1 MIIKTYDDNLSK
13 KQIDNIVSVLENE
26 GIVIIPTDTLYAF
39 VCDILSK
46 KAAKNLAELKGK
58 VLEKSNFSLLC
69 ENLSA
74 STPYTKPLGNKQFS
88 FIRNLQTG
96 GFTFVL
102 SASNLT
108 PKIFQS
114 KKKTIGIRLPEN
126 KICLDI
132 LQRLGR
138 PLLVSSVP
146 HSEDMQQ
153 EDFTCA
159 ELLEEKFGNR
169 VAMVIESDSC
179 KNIPSTVVNLVDDEF
194 VIERE
199 GLGIVE

>member
-1 MIIKTYDDNLSK
+1 MIIKTYSDNLGK
-13 KQIDNIVSVLENE
+13 KQIESIVSALENE
-26 GIVIIPTDTLYAF
+26 EIVIVPTDTLYAF
-39 VCDILSK
+39 VCDIQSR

-88 FIRNLQTG
+88 FIKSLQTG

-126 KICLDI
+126 QICLDI
-132 LQRLGR
+132 LQRIGR

-146 HSEDMQQ
+146 HGEELEQ
-153 EDFTCA
+153 EDYTCA
-159 ELLEEKFGNR
+159 ELLEEKYNNK
-169 VAMVIESDSC
+169 VAMVVESDSC
-179 KNIPSTVVNLVDDEF
+179 RNIPSTVVNLTDDEF
-194 VIERE
+194 VVERE
-199 GLGIVE
+199 GLGVL